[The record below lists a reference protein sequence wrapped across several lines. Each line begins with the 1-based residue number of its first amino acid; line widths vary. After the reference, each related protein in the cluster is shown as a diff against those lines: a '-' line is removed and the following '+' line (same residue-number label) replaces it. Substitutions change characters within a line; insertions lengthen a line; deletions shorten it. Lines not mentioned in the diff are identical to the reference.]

1 MESNELRDILNGYFG
16 WNKARM
22 TCFVGMLLALFKV
35 RTINLTELAC
45 GFLSNATIDSRYKR
59 IKRFFKDFEIEFPL
73 VASWVVQFFGLTN
86 KPLYLSMDRTNWQ
99 WGKKNINILMLSI
112 TYKGIA
118 IPLFWSLLD
127 KKGNSNTNER
137 IAIMDRFI
145 TQFGKDNIA
154 GLLADREFIGSDWFM
169 WLKKERIHFVI
180 RVKKNLL
187 TTDSRGREVHVE
199 ALFRG
204 LKPTEERILWG
215 SRDIMGESVYLSAL
229 KMPDGE
235 LLIVA
240 TDECSGFAIKKYGLR
255 WEIETLFGC
264 LKSKGFNFED
274 THITKPDRIEKLLVL
289 LTIAFCWAHKT
300 GEWKHEQKPIE
311 IKKHG
316 RKAVSYFRYGLD
328 MLRDIILNGVQQVGD
343 VLNQIVA
350 FLNINALDG
359 TGI

>member
-1 MESNELRDILNGYFG
+1 MEISELRDILNGYFG

-22 TCFVGMLLALFKV
+22 GCFVGMLMALFKV

-45 GFLSNATIDSRYKR
+45 GFSSNATIDSRYKR
-59 IKRFFKDFEIEFPL
+59 IKRFFKDFKIDFSL
-73 VASWVVQFFGLTN
+73 VASWVVQLFGLKN

-112 TYKGIA
+112 NYKGIA

-127 KKGNSNTNER
+127 KKGNSNTKER
-137 IAIMDRFI
+137 IAIMERFI
-145 TQFGKDNIA
+145 MQFGKDNLA
-154 GLLADREFIGSDWFM
+154 GLLADREFIGSDWFQ
-169 WLKKERIHFVI
+169 WLRTERIHFVI
-180 RVKKNLL
+180 RIKKNLL
-187 TTDSRGREVHVE
+187 TTDSRGREIHVE

-204 LKPTEERILWG
+204 LKPMEERILWAN
-215 SRDIMGESVYLSAL
+215 RELMGEAVYLSAL

-240 TDECSGFAIKKYGLR
+240 TDERSSFVIKKYGLR

-274 THITKPDRIEKLLVL
+274 THITKPERIEKLLVL

-300 GEWKHEQKPIE
+300 GEWNHEKKPIE

-328 MLRDIILNGVQQVGD
+328 LLRDIILNGVQQAD
-343 VLNQIVA
+343 NVLRHLA
-350 FLNINALDG
+350 GFLNINALNQ
-359 TGI
+359 T

>member
-22 TCFVGMLLALFKV
+22 TCFVGMLMALFKV

-59 IKRFFKDFEIEFPL
+59 IKRFFKDFTIDFPL
-73 VASWVVQFFGLTN
+73 VASWVVQFFGLAN

-127 KKGNSNTNER
+127 KKGNSNTKER
-137 IAIMDRFI
+137 IALMERFI
-145 TQFGKDNIA
+145 AQFGKDKIA
-154 GLLADREFIGSDWFM
+154 ALLADREFIGSDWFR
-169 WLKKERIHFVI
+169 WLKKKRIHFVI
-180 RVKKNLL
+180 RIKKNLL
-187 TTDSRGREVHVE
+187 TTDSRGQTVYVK

-215 SRDIMGESVYLSAL
+215 SRDLMGETVYLSAL

-240 TDECSGFAIKKYGLR
+240 TDEQSGFAIKKYAMR
-255 WEIETLFGC
+255 WEIETLFAC
-264 LKSKGFNFED
+264 LKSKGFNFEA
-274 THITKPDRIEKLLVL
+274 THITKPERIEKLLVL

-328 MLRDIILNGVQQVGD
+328 VLRDIVLNGTQQTGDFFNHIVG
-343 VLNQIVA
+343 
-350 FLNINALDG
+350 FLNINALSG
-359 TGI
+359 AKI

>member
-1 MESNELRDILNGYFG
+1 MEINELRDILNGYFG

-22 TCFVGMLLALFKV
+22 TCFVSMLLALYKV

-59 IKRFFKDFEIEFPL
+59 IKRFFKDFKIDFPL
-73 VASWVVQFFGLTN
+73 VASWVIQFFGLTN
-86 KPLYLSMDRTNWQ
+86 QQLYLSMDRTNWQ

-118 IPLFWSLLD
+118 IPLFWNLLD
-127 KKGNSNTNER
+127 KKGNSNTKER

-145 TQFGKDNIA
+145 AQFGKDKIT

-169 WLKKERIHFVI
+169 WLKKERIHFII
-180 RVKKNLL
+180 RIKKNLL
-187 TTDSRGREVHVE
+187 TTDSRGREVHVD

-204 LKPTEERILWG
+204 MKPMEEHILWG
-215 SRDIMGESVYLSAL
+215 SRDLMGEAVYLSAL

-240 TDECSGFAIKKYGLR
+240 TDELSGFAIKKYGLR

-274 THITKPDRIEKLLVL
+274 THITKPERIEKLLVL

-328 MLRDIILNGVQQVGD
+328 MLRDIILNGVQQTD
-343 VLNQIVA
+343 VLLDHIVG
-350 FLNINALDG
+350 FLNINALG
-359 TGI
+359 GAGI

>member
-1 MESNELRDILNGYFG
+1 MDINELGAILNGYFH

-22 TCFVGMLLALFKV
+22 ACFVGMLMALLKV

-59 IKRFFKDFEIEFPL
+59 IKRFFKDFSIDFPL
-73 VASWVVQFFGLTN
+73 VASWVVQFFSLTD

-137 IAIMDRFI
+137 IALMERFI
-145 TQFGKDNIA
+145 VQFGKNKIA
-154 GLLADREFIGSDWFM
+154 GLLADREFIGSDWFR

-187 TTDSRGREVHVE
+187 TTDSRGRVVPVE

-204 LKPTEERILWG
+204 LKPMEERTLWY
-215 SRDIMGESVYLSAL
+215 SRDLMGETVYLSAL

-240 TDECSGFAIKKYGLR
+240 ADELSGFAIKKYGMR
-255 WEIETLFGC
+255 WEIETLFAC
-264 LKSKGFNFED
+264 LKSKGFNFEA
-274 THITKPDRIEKLLVL
+274 THITKPERIEKLLVL

-300 GEWKHEQKPIE
+300 GEWKHEHKPIE

-328 MLRDIILNGVQQVGD
+328 MLRDIVLNGAQQADNFLEHIVG
-343 VLNQIVA
+343 
-350 FLNINALDG
+350 FLNISALDG
-359 TGI
+359 VRI

>member
-1 MESNELRDILNGYFG
+1 MDINELRDILNGYFG

-22 TCFVGMLLALFKV
+22 TCFVSMLIALFKV
-35 RTINLTELAC
+35 RTVNLTELAF
-45 GFLSNATIDSRYKR
+45 GFLSDATIDSRYKR
-59 IKRFFKDFEIEFPL
+59 IKRFFKDFTMDFPL
-73 VASWVVQFFGLTN
+73 IASWVVQFFGLTN
-86 KPLYLSMDRTNWQ
+86 KQLYLSMDRTNWQ

-127 KKGNSNTNER
+127 KKGNSNTKER
-137 IAIMDRFI
+137 IAIMERFI
-145 TQFGKDNIA
+145 VQFGKDKIA

-180 RVKKNLL
+180 LIKKNLL

-204 LKPTEERILWG
+204 LKPTEERILWDT
-215 SRDIMGESVYLSAL
+215 RDLMGETLYLSAL

-240 TDECSGFAIKKYGLR
+240 TDERSGFAIKKYGLR

-274 THITKPDRIEKLLVL
+274 THITKPERIEKLLVL

-328 MLRDIILNGVQQVGD
+328 MLRDIILNGVQQAVNLLGH
-343 VLNQIVA
+343 IVE
-350 FLNINALDG
+350 FLNINALYG

>member
-1 MESNELRDILNGYFG
+1 MDINELRDILNGYFG

-22 TCFVGMLLALFKV
+22 TCFVSMLMALYKV

-45 GFLSNATIDSRYKR
+45 GFLSNATIASRYKR
-59 IKRFFKDFEIEFPL
+59 IKRFFKDFEIDFSL
-73 VASWVVQFFGLTN
+73 VASWVIQFFGLTN
-86 KPLYLSMDRTNWQ
+86 QQLYLSMDRTNWQ

-127 KKGNSNTNER
+127 KKGNSNTKER
-137 IAIMDRFI
+137 IAIMERFI
-145 TQFGKDNIA
+145 MQFGKDKIS
-154 GLLADREFIGSDWFM
+154 GLLADREFIGSDWFA

-180 RVKKNLL
+180 RIKKNLL
-187 TTDSRGREVHVE
+187 TTDSRGREVRVE

-204 LKPTEERILWG
+204 LKPTEERILWS
-215 SRDIMGESVYLSAL
+215 SRDLMGAVVYLSAL
-229 KMPDGE
+229 KMSDGE
-235 LLIVA
+235 LFIVA
-240 TDECSGFAIKKYGLR
+240 TDELSAFAIKKYGLR

-274 THITKPDRIEKLLVL
+274 THITKPERIEKLLVL

-328 MLRDIILNGVQQVGD
+328 VLRDIILNGVQKAADSLGHIVG
-343 VLNQIVA
+343 
-350 FLNINALDG
+350 FLNINVLKRV
-359 TGI
+359 TI

>member
-1 MESNELRDILNGYFG
+1 MEINELRDILNGYFG

-22 TCFVGMLLALFKV
+22 TCFVSMLIALYKV

-59 IKRFFKDFEIEFPL
+59 IKRFFKDFKIDFPL

-86 KPLYLSMDRTNWQ
+86 QPLYLSMDRTNWQ

-127 KKGNSNTNER
+127 KKGNSNTSER

-145 TQFGKDNIA
+145 TQFGKDKIA

-187 TTDSRGREVHVE
+187 TTDSRGREVRVE

-204 LKPTEERILWG
+204 LQPTEERILWD
-215 SRDIMGESVYLSAL
+215 SRDLMGAAIYLSAL

-240 TDECSGFAIKKYGLR
+240 TDERSGFAIKKYGLR

-274 THITKPDRIEKLLVL
+274 THITKPERIEKLLVL

-328 MLRDIILNGVQQVGD
+328 MLRDIILNGAQQAGNLLDHIVG
-343 VLNQIVA
+343 
-350 FLNINALDG
+350 FLSVNEVDG
-359 TGI
+359 AGI